1 LVSGLKK
8 QRERAGFKS
17 QSMLADASSVDN
29 STIARLER
37 GETKP
42 MPDTLK
48 KLAPI
53 LKISYE
59 ELMRAAGYLKPNSS
73 STPEQKIAEALAD
86 DTELFDFWQELKGR
100 EDLRILFKQVKP
112 LSEDSIRR
120 IIKYIKIVEDEIAK
134 ER

>member
-1 LVSGLKK
+1 MVSGLKK

-86 DTELFDFWQELKGR
+86 DTELLDFFQELTKR
-100 EDLRILFKQVKP
+100 DDLQLLFKQVKP
-112 LSEDSIRR
+112 LSSDTIKR
-120 IIKYIKIVEDEIAK
+120 IIRYIKMVEDEEAA
-134 ER
+134 R